1 MFAGNPL
8 ECASHACAYMVTKLK
23 HGCHARG
30 MISNPYLLSGCQ
42 LTEVEP
48 SMPTSKYAKVNE
60 VHPDMQYLE
69 DALEYIPAALPSDVC
84 VHDAALPEMN
94 M

>member
-30 MISNPYLLSGCQ
+30 MISNPYLFEMPKHRSHKQCSLLPGVITM
-42 LTEVEP
+42 LFAKHTE
-48 SMPTSKYAKVNE
+48 YAKL
-60 VHPDMQYLE
+60 M
-69 DALEYIPAALPSDVC
+69 
-84 VHDAALPEMN
+84 
-94 M
+94 